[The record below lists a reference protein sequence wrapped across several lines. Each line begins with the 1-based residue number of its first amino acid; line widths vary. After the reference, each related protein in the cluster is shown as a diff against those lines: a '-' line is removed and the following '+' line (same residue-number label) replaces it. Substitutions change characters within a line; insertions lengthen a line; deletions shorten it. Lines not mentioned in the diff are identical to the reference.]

1 MSKDRILSWGIGEVQ
16 APASMGRVSGS
27 SASYESVKGLVF
39 QVSPEAQT
47 RRAIAVCMRRGRT
60 ELDKDISSELMC
72 RSRSLRESKL
82 EWLLLRPLIVAEKI
96 R

>member
-27 SASYESVKGLVF
+27 SASYGSVKGRVF
-39 QVSPEAQT
+39 QVSPEAQI

-60 ELDKDISSELMC
+60 EWDKDISSELMC

>member
-27 SASYESVKGLVF
+27 SASYGSVKGRVF
-39 QVSPEAQT
+39 QVSPEAQI

-60 ELDKDISSELMC
+60 ELD
-72 RSRSLRESKL
+72 
-82 EWLLLRPLIVAEKI
+82 
-96 R
+96 